1 LNTPLF
7 VRVSDAAELLQVSR
21 AKAFDMARRG
31 IIPTVNLD
39 GCRRVPVEALRELGL
54 AKAEPQPGSIPPS
67 R

>member
-1 LNTPLF
+1 MSTPLF

-39 GCRRVPVEALRELGL
+39 GCRRVPVEALRELGRSL
-54 AKAEPQPGSIPPS
+54 KE
-67 R
+67 